1 MLKTRKFMSW
11 LLALCLCMAI
21 ALPAFATDKMFNDQY
36 GIDQDIK
43 TTSEIDNIA
52 IINDVTFEKA
62 DIDSLEISDSIATV
76 SAFDAQNVAN
86 DKAIHYEATF
96 DKGVVDVYTTVK
108 KVEKTDVEN
117 YVNMAN
123 SAIKQEMAIIA
134 ARNEDIPDVI
144 VYQYT
149 EGNIQIACGADT
161 NKARR
166 CTDTDD
172 FFVTEVYIFENVAL
186 AEEYRLETDDVLE
199 TQTEASGLSDG
210 IGIRQFAN
218 QDGQYMT
225 VNFANCPPLNVDKTV
240 NGIANSSYGY
250 YQYIGFSGSNNLETD
265 MGVLYSPTYNGWQP
279 YAKINQ
285 NGKKYMIYSNKP
297 GITDVGYVPGG
308 NGLGA
313 EAAYGMTSSITMTA
327 YKNINGYNNGANNGS
342 STIRLT
348 VKGTRISPLT
358 SNVMCISEAGTGVT
372 SAVRWKAL
380 TTIAGSEDIPVASN
394 SSAPRI
400 EMNYTGVKIGT
411 QNATWSTAED
421 GTAVDRSRI
430 TSKGSGYI
438 KGKVNFS

>member
-149 EGNIQIACGADT
+149 DGNIQIACGADT

-265 MGVLYSPTYNGWQP
+265 MGVLYSPTYNG
-279 YAKINQ
+279 
-285 NGKKYMIYSNKP
+285 
-297 GITDVGYVPGG
+297 
-308 NGLGA
+308 
-313 EAAYGMTSSITMTA
+313 
-327 YKNINGYNNGANNGS
+327 
-342 STIRLT
+342 
-348 VKGTRISPLT
+348 
-358 SNVMCISEAGTGVT
+358 
-372 SAVRWKAL
+372 
-380 TTIAGSEDIPVASN
+380 
-394 SSAPRI
+394 
-400 EMNYTGVKIGT
+400 
-411 QNATWSTAED
+411 
-421 GTAVDRSRI
+421 
-430 TSKGSGYI
+430 
-438 KGKVNFS
+438 